1 MTNSQDINSKLST
14 IKSTFP
20 ALVEGIDLS
29 QTQSHDFFEQVLQGN
44 IDPALMA
51 GVLTALKIKGE
62 TPEEIAGAA
71 LAIRSAATSF
81 PQRKSEDDIIA
92 DCVGTGGDGANTIN
106 ISTTAAI
113 LAAACG
119 LKMAKHGNRSV
130 SSMSG
135 SADLLEAFGVN
146 LSMSPETANHCLTQ
160 TNLCF
165 LYAPAYHS
173 SFRHAA
179 PVRKAMGIRT
189 LFNILGPLV
198 NPAKPNIMLLG
209 VYTPELL
216 MPIAKALQLTGVQRA
231 FVVNGSGLDEIAL
244 HGDTQVVEIY
254 QGELIERIIKP
265 QDFGLKNYSL
275 EEIKGGTPEENANII
290 KDILSGQGKDAHNAA
305 VIINCAALLYLHNKA
320 DSLTHAA
327 QLATEVLASGKG
339 LTTLLSLVKISNQD
353 VSSTVNDNVTEIKT
367 EIVSNTDQKAEK

>member
-1 MTNSQDINSKLST
+1 MTKTHNIPTTEIPTTVIST
-14 IKSTFP
+14 ILP
-20 ALVEGIDLS
+20 LLVDGISLS
-29 QTQSHDFFEQVLQGN
+29 QTQCHDFFMEVLQGS
-44 IDPALMA
+44 IEPALMA
-51 GVLTALKIKGE
+51 SVLTALKIKGE

-71 LAIRSAATSF
+71 IAIRTAATPF
-81 PQRKSEDDIIA
+81 PEREIDSIVA

-146 LSMSPETANHCLTQ
+146 LSMSPDTAEHCLLK

-173 SFRHAA
+173 GFRHAA
-179 PVRKAMGIRT
+179 PVRKSMGIRT

-209 VYTPELL
+209 VYTPKLL
-216 MPIAKALQLTGVQRA
+216 MPIAQALLLTGVKRA
-231 FVVNGSGLDEIAL
+231 FVVHGSGLDEIAL
-244 HGDTQVVEIY
+244 HGNTQVIEIKN
-254 QGELIERIIKP
+254 GELIERTVNP
-265 QDFGLKNYSL
+265 DDFGLNTYSL
-275 EEIKGGTPEENANII
+275 EDIKGGTPQENAAHI
-290 KDILSGQGKDAHNAA
+290 KAILSGKGEEAHNAA
-305 VIINCAALLYLHNKA
+305 VVINCAALLYLHDKA
-320 DSLTHAA
+320 SSLEEAA
-327 QLATEVLASGKG
+327 QLASEVLKSGNG
-339 LTTLLSLVKISNQD
+339 LKTLEKLVELSN
-353 VSSTVNDNVTEIKT
+353 TEIK
-367 EIVSNTDQKAEK
+367 EQVNESIKNAGANA